1 MPLNATRTEQ
11 CFVVL
16 DSIWQQ
22 SHFEE
27 KGGGPF
33 FHHHFDFFFFFLV
46 LILLHKISICVC
58 YEQREPCLNRHARM
72 PPQLRLLCS
81 PTCVRLLRLPTF
93 FLACAVNVTRFH
105 AMCQAN
111 FLSVSSPCCS
121 SIKQSY
127 ILKSNLSPWTS
138 LMRSPPWL
146 DWIVVYCF
154 RNATSARSIRL
165 WHIKQQSLYYKEHAV
180 IVSGVLGARWE
191 PGIFFFFLDREAHM
205 VLCGLNF

>member
-1 MPLNATRTEQ
+1 MHECLHSSD
-11 CFVVL
+11 CFAA
-16 DSIWQQ
+16 
-22 SHFEE
+22 
-27 KGGGPF
+27 
-33 FHHHFDFFFFFLV
+33 
-46 LILLHKISICVC
+46 LHA
-58 YEQREPCLNRHARM
+58 YA
-72 PPQLRLLCS
+72 CS
-81 PTCVRLLRLPTF
+81 GVPTF

-111 FLSVSSPCCS
+111 LLSVSSPCCS

-127 ILKSNLSPWTS
+127 ILKSNLSPRTS
-138 LMRSPPWL
+138 LMLSPPWL

-191 PGIFFFFLDREAHM
+191 PGIFFFLFRQRGSHGAVWIKFLVTMTQSFRPGVY
-205 VLCGLNF
+205 VLYSFCVLSLVCLLSVSLTLFFFFIPTET